1 MPGIVRYVSVLLL
14 PDEPVPVRLMNTIWA
29 DRSGV
34 YDALVSVA
42 DLRSWLASVDP
53 SAGGRLGRADVE
65 AFRGLRDALR
75 RLAALVT
82 EDKRPAAATRL
93 DVEQAVAR
101 VNEAVTRGPRW
112 PQLGLNRGRLE
123 QRSAGTVTGAMRTL
137 SAVATEAVQ
146 LLTGEDQVRLRACYA
161 PGCVLYFV
169 KDHPRREWCS
179 TACGNRVRAARHYR
193 RHHG

>member
-1 MPGIVRYVSVLLL
+1 VPGIVRYVSVLLL

-53 SAGGRLGRADVE
+53 SAGGRPGRADVE